1 MEKKSS
7 IFIPK
12 NGTSSVEFNA
22 QSENPKTI
30 YSELFKSIETTKTI
44 PIEKTIKL
52 LNYLNYYFVE
62 TQKMISSKG
71 TKIIDF
77 FDKECDEKDI
87 ENMENI
93 INNKLSEMKKI
104 LKESKNN
111 VLSHLNKKIN
121 PSKTKKINL
130 GLNGNNNY
138 INTIKRNTISPK
150 PFGRYMNQ
158 NPKKEEI
165 INKKEEILEEINPLN
180 QRKNS
185 KRTEEIINHFQNLM
199 SESENEEK
207 FSLKRSYPNKDII
220 KQNSKKKIIF
230 VKKIHS

>member
-30 YSELFKSIETTKTI
+30 YSELFKSIETAKTI
-44 PIEKTIKL
+44 FIEKTIKL
-52 LNYLNYYFVE
+52 LNYFFVE
-62 TQKMISSKG
+62 TQKMISPKG

>member
-30 YSELFKSIETTKTI
+30 YSELFKSIETAKTI
-44 PIEKTIKL
+44 FIEKTIKL
-52 LNYLNYYFVE
+52 LNYFFVE
-62 TQKMISSKG
+62 TQKMISPKG

-104 LKESKNN
+104 F
-111 VLSHLNKKIN
+111 LSHLNKKIN

-199 SESENEEK
+199 SEFENEEK

-230 VKKIHS
+230 IKKIHN